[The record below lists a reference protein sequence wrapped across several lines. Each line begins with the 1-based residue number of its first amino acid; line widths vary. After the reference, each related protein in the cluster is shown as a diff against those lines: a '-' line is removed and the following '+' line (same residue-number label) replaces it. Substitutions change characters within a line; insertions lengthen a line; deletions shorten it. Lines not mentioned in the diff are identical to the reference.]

1 MPKPVDVTTPSDR
14 EVTVT
19 RVFDAPAQMVWAAHT
34 RPELI
39 QRWLVGS
46 EDWFMPY
53 CKVDLRVGGR
63 YRYIWQNKH
72 TGGRFGSYGEH
83 QEITPV
89 ERLVTSEQMDGLSL
103 DEQINDEPAWGE
115 GEPAINTLTLS
126 EAGAKTTL
134 SLIMRYPSKDL
145 RDMALQSGMSD
156 GMAMGYDLLDD
167 FLAAQTDR

>member
-1 MPKPVDVTTPSDR
+1 MDVTTPSDR

-19 RVFDAPAQMVWAAHT
+19 RVFDAPAQLVWAAHT

-63 YRYIWQNKH
+63 YRYIWQNRQ

-83 QEITPV
+83 LEVTPA
-89 ERLVTSEQMDGLSL
+89 ERLVTSELMDGLAPG
-103 DEQINDEPAWGE
+103 EQINDEPAWGA
-115 GEPAINTLTLS
+115 GDPAINTLTLR
-126 EAGAKTTL
+126 EAGGKTTL
-134 SLIMRYPSKDL
+134 SLNMRYPSKDL

-156 GMAMGYDLLDD
+156 GMAMGYDLLEA
-167 FLAAQTDR
+167 FLAAQADR